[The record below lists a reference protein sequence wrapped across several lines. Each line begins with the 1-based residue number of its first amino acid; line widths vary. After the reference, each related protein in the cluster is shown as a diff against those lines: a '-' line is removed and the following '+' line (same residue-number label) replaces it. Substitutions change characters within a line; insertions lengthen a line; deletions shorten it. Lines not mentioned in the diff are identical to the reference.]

1 MKIRISDKELT
12 LQNCQQADCRML
24 IASGSSPFAE
34 IGSVGTNW
42 PQALKRT
49 GFPIDPLAWDFAVI
63 AGGVVAADQAVQRSQ
78 SPDGWTRMI
87 DLEVDV
93 LNPQAW
99 SHVSPLLT
107 KALGFLTG
115 DHWRLTFNKG
125 LTVYPQPDS
134 PKRLPHDCVSLLSG
148 GLDSLVGAID
158 LKAKKLR
165 PYFVSQTARG
175 DSEKQVYFARMIAGD
190 DQSHFQ
196 FGETVHLP
204 KGMRA
209 DTSHRSRSILFL
221 AMGVVAACGTAKYA
235 VLKNS
240 QKVPLVVPENGF
252 ISVNVPLTPTRL
264 GSHST
269 KTTHP
274 YFMKMIQA
282 VLDEVGLRVELQ
294 NPYQW
299 RTKAEMIKNCGN
311 RKLLDRLIFT
321 STSCGRYART
331 YTHCGR
337 CVPCI
342 IRRAAINTCYRSD
355 KTEYLFEDLGEDD
368 RHHAKFSDVLG
379 VKMAIARAKKVG
391 VERWAGASIST
402 VLIPDVQSCVSML
415 DKSLTEL
422 GRFFRK
428 FSSRV

>member
-1 MKIRISDKELT
+1 MKIRISDNELT
-12 LQNCQQADCRML
+12 LQNCQHADCRML
-24 IASGSSPFAE
+24 IASGSSPFSE

-42 PQALKRT
+42 VQVLKKQ
-49 GFPIDPLAWDFAVI
+49 GFPIDSLAWDLAVI
-63 AGGVVAADQAVQRSQ
+63 AAGAVAADQAVQRSQ
-78 SPDGWTRMI
+78 SPDGWTRVI
-87 DLEVDV
+87 DLDVDV
-93 LNPQAW
+93 LNPQVW
-99 SHVSPLLT
+99 IRVSPLLT

-115 DHWRLTFNKG
+115 DHWHLTFTEG
-125 LTVYPQPDS
+125 LSVRPQPDS
-134 PKRLPHDCVSLLSG
+134 PKGLHHDCVSLLSG
-148 GLDSLVGAID
+148 GLDSLIGAID
-158 LKAKKLR
+158 LKSQNLQ

-175 DSEKQVYFARMIAGD
+175 DSKNQVYYARMISGNSH
-190 DQSHFQ
+190 SHFQ

-240 QKVPLVVPENGF
+240 QKIPLIVPENGF

-274 YFMKMIQA
+274 YFMKMIQT
-282 VLDEVGLRVELQ
+282 VLDEVGLKVELR

-299 RTKAEMIKNCGN
+299 KTKAEMIKNCRN
-311 RKLLDRLIFT
+311 RKMLNRLIFT

-342 IRRAAINTCYRSD
+342 IRRASIDACYRTD
-355 KTEYLFEDLGEDD
+355 KTEYRFEDLGRDD

-379 VKMAIARAKKVG
+379 VKMAIARAKKIG
-391 VERWAGASIST
+391 VERWAGSSIST
-402 VLIPDVQSCVSML
+402 VLIPDVPSCVSML
-415 DKSLTEL
+415 DKSMAEL

-428 FSSRV
+428 FY

>member
-12 LQNCQQADCRML
+12 LQNCQQANCRML
-24 IASGSSPFAE
+24 IASGSSPFPE

-42 PQALKRT
+42 AQTLKKP
-49 GFPIDPLAWDFAVI
+49 GFPIDPMAWDLTVI
-63 AGGVVAADQAVQRSQ
+63 AAGVVAADQAVQRSQ
-78 SPDGWTRMI
+78 APDGWTRAI
-87 DLEVDV
+87 VLEVDV
-93 LNPQAW
+93 LNPQIW
-99 SHVSPLLT
+99 SRVSPLLT
-107 KALGFLTG
+107 KALGYLTG
-115 DHWRLTFNKG
+115 DHWHLTFTSG
-125 LTVYPQPDS
+125 LAIHPQPES

-158 LKAKKLR
+158 LKSQNLR

-175 DSEKQVYFARMIAGD
+175 DSDKQVYFARMISGD
-190 DQSHFQ
+190 NQSHFQ
-196 FGETVHLP
+196 FGETIHLP
-204 KGMRA
+204 QGMRA

-221 AMGVVAACGTAKYA
+221 AMGIIAACGTAKYA

-274 YFMKMIQA
+274 YFMMMIQT
-282 VLDEVGLRVELQ
+282 VLDEVGLRVELR

-299 RTKAEMIKNCGN
+299 KTKAEMIKNCGN
-311 RKLLDRLIFT
+311 KKLLDSLIFT
-321 STSCGRYART
+321 STSCGRFART

-342 IRRAAINTCYRSD
+342 IRRAAINACYRTD
-355 KTEYLFEDLGEDD
+355 KTEYLFGDLSLDD
-368 RHHAKFSDVLG
+368 GHHAKFSDVLG
-379 VKMAIARAKKVG
+379 VKMAIARAKKIG
-391 VERWAGASIST
+391 IDKWAGSSIST
-402 VLIPDVQSCVSML
+402 VLIPDVPLCVSML
-415 DKSLTEL
+415 EKSMDEL

-428 FSSRV
+428 FS

>member
-1 MKIRISDKELT
+1 MKIRISDNQLT
-12 LQNCQQADCRML
+12 LQNCKHADCRML
-24 IASGSSPFAE
+24 IASGASPFSE

-42 PQALKRT
+42 LHALKKT
-49 GFPIDPLAWDFAVI
+49 CFPIDHLAWDFAVI
-63 AGGVVAADQAVQRSQ
+63 AAGVIVADQAVHRSH
-78 SPDGWTRMI
+78 SPNGWTRVI
-87 DLEVDV
+87 EVEIDV

-99 SHVSPLLT
+99 IRVTPLL
-107 KALGFLTG
+107 KRALGFLTG
-115 DHWRLTFNKG
+115 DHWHLNFTKG
-125 LTVYPQPDS
+125 LTVCPQTDS

-148 GLDSLVGAID
+148 GLDSLIGAID
-158 LKAKKLR
+158 LKSQSYN
-165 PYFVSQTARG
+165 PYFVSQKARG
-175 DSEKQVYFARMIAGD
+175 DSAKQVDYARMISGN

-204 KGMRA
+204 KGMKA

-221 AMGVVAACGTAKYA
+221 AMGIVAACGTAKYPT
-235 VLKNS
+235 LKKS
-240 QKVPLVVPENGF
+240 QKIPLFVPENGF

-274 YFMKMIQA
+274 YFMKMIQT
-282 VLDEVGLRVELQ
+282 VLDEIGLKVELR

-299 RTKAEMIKNCGN
+299 KTKAEMIKNCGN
-311 RKLLDRLIFT
+311 KKLLDRLIFT

-342 IRRAAINTCYRSD
+342 IRRSAIYACYRND
-355 KTEYLFEDLGEDD
+355 KTVYRFEDLVQDD
-368 RHHAKFSDVLG
+368 HHHAKFSDVQG
-379 VKMAIARAKKVG
+379 VKMAIAQAKRFG
-391 VERWAGASIST
+391 VEKWAGSSIST
-402 VLIPDVQSCVSML
+402 VLIPDVTSCISML
-415 DKSLTEL
+415 DKSMDEL

-428 FSSRV
+428 YS

>member
-1 MKIRISDKELT
+1 MKIKISDNELT
-12 LQNCQQADCRML
+12 LQNCKQANCRML
-24 IASGSSPFAE
+24 IASGSSQFPE

-42 PQALKRT
+42 VQTLRKS

-63 AGGVVAADQAVQRSQ
+63 AAGVVAADQAVQRSQ
-78 SPDGWTRMI
+78 SPDGWTRVI
-87 DLEVDV
+87 NLDVDV
-93 LNPQAW
+93 LNPKVW
-99 SHVSPLLT
+99 KDVSPLLT

-115 DHWRLTFNKG
+115 DHWHLKFSKG
-125 LTVYPQPDS
+125 LAVRPQPDS
-134 PKRLPHDCVSLLSG
+134 PKRLPHDCISLLSG
-148 GLDSLVGAID
+148 GLDSLIGAID
-158 LKAKKLR
+158 LKSQNLL

-175 DSEKQVYFARMIAGD
+175 DSSKQVHYARMISEND
-190 DQSHFQ
+190 RSHFQ

-204 KGMRA
+204 KGMKA

-221 AMGVVAACGTAKYA
+221 AMGIVAACGTAKYA
-235 VLKNS
+235 TLNKS
-240 QKVPLVVPENGF
+240 QKLPLVVPENGF

-282 VLDEVGLRVELQ
+282 ILDQVGLKVELR

-299 RTKAEMIKNCGN
+299 MTKAEMIKGCGN
-311 RKLLDRLIFT
+311 KKLLDRLIFS

-342 IRRAAINTCYRSD
+342 IRRTAISACYRND
-355 KTEYLFEDLGEDD
+355 KTEYRFKDLGQDD
-368 RHHAKFSDVLG
+368 SHHAKFSDVLG
-379 VKMAIARAKKVG
+379 VKMAVARVRKVG
-391 VERWAGASIST
+391 VERWAGSSVST
-402 VLIPDVQSCVSML
+402 VLISDVPSCVSML
-415 DKSLTEL
+415 DRSIVEL
-422 GRFFRK
+422 GRFFGK
-428 FSSRV
+428 FS